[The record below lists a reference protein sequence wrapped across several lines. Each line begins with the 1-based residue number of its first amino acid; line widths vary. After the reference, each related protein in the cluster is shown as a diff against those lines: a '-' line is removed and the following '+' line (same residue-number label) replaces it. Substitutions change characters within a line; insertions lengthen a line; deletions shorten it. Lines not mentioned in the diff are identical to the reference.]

1 MCGIRQLRLRI
12 IITTG
17 NRVVTS
23 IFVTAFGRATR
34 KIASALEH
42 HVECVG

>member
-17 NRVVTS
+17 NRPVTS
-23 IFVTAFGRATR
+23 IFVTPLSPTN
-34 KIASALEH
+34 ASQRLAK
-42 HVECVG
+42 